1 MVVHCCVYI
10 QYTVYFISFL
20 CCVQLITNIVS
31 FANPITCHL
40 KSLLHISKCYAPL
53 YTAPQHSEAVNK
65 DTDNPT
71 HLYIMIKSFIF
82 FKCQHVQI

>member
-1 MVVHCCVYI
+1 MVVHCCGVYI

-40 KSLLHISKCYAPL
+40 KKPPMSFFMSSAYFKMLCSLVYCTPAL
-53 YTAPQHSEAVNK
+53 
-65 DTDNPT
+65 
-71 HLYIMIKSFIF
+71 
-82 FKCQHVQI
+82 